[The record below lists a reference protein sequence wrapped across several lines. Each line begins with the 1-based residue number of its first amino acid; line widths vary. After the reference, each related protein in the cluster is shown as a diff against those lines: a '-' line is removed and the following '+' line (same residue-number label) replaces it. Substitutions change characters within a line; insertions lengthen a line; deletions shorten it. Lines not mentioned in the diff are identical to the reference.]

1 MPAAEAAPCGAIFG
15 SGETDYVTDADD
27 DDDMP
32 APSAGGHCGDP
43 FASPQ
48 VIHVTDADEAPEAG
62 RRAGQRGG
70 SQTLQ
75 GV

>member
-1 MPAAEAAPCGAIFG
+1 MPDDKHDDDIVDEMPAAEAAPCGAIFG
-15 SGETDYVTDADD
+15 SGETDYVTDAD

-48 VIHVTDADEAPEAG
+48 VIHVTDADQDA
-62 RRAGQRGG
+62 
-70 SQTLQ
+70 
-75 GV
+75 